1 MDFFLT
7 LQNVSVLFF
16 LILIGII
23 VGRIGMIGE
32 RSQKQL
38 TQLVLKVLM
47 PATIIL
53 AMQQTVE
60 PERLATTLQII
71 LIMVLCYVVIT
82 LGAYLVTRRY
92 PLKKNQQDVHM
103 VGLMLGNVSFMGYP
117 IVLSLLGPEG
127 LFYAVIT
134 GGLVFEI
141 VAWIVGRTIIGRTSS
156 QVQGGR
162 LKNAL
167 LNPGVLSI
175 AIGLIFFLGQ
185 MAIPEPIYSTMR
197 MLSGATS
204 PLAMIVVGLM
214 LSRSNMREVL
224 SNKTVYL
231 SAAIKLLVTPLLL
244 LLILRALGVRGMA
257 QAIPVLKFAMPT
269 AAYVAMFSADLGN
282 DDKMAS
288 HLVFV
293 TSLLS
298 VLSIPLIA
306 SLIQL

>member
-1 MDFFLT
+1 
-7 LQNVSVLFF
+7 
-16 LILIGII
+16 
-23 VGRIGMIGE
+23 
-32 RSQKQL
+32 
-38 TQLVLKVLM
+38 
-47 PATIIL
+47 
-53 AMQQTVE
+53 
-60 PERLATTLQII
+60 
-71 LIMVLCYVVIT
+71 
-82 LGAYLVTRRY
+82 
-92 PLKKNQQDVHM
+92 M

-141 VAWIVGRTIIGRTSS
+141 VAWIVGRTIIGRTGS
-156 QVQGGR
+156 QVKGGR

-185 MAIPEPIYSTMR
+185 MEIPEPIHSTMR

-214 LSRSNMREVL
+214 LSRSNMKEVL
-224 SNKTVYL
+224 SNKTVYI

-244 LLILRALGVRGMA
+244 LLILRSIGLTGMA

-282 DDKMAS
+282 DEKMAS

-293 TSLLS
+293 TSSLS
-298 VLSIPLIA
+298 VLTIPLIA